1 MHFGIYDFLNLIGA
15 LGFFIFG
22 MKVMSD
28 GIQKAAGNR
37 MRKILSSMTRNRFLG
52 VFTGFLIT
60 ALVQS
65 SSATSVMTV
74 SFVNAGLLTLIESA
88 GVMMGANIGTT
99 ITAWLVSIFGFKVK
113 IVAIALPII
122 AVGFPMLFAKRNNI
136 RFWGEFMIGF
146 ALLFMGLDALKDTV
160 PDLRNNPEVLAFL
173 ADYAHMGILSAIL
186 FVAVG
191 TLLTVIIQSSSA
203 AMALTI
209 TMCFQGWIPFEIAAP
224 MVLGE
229 NIGTTITATIAA
241 IVGNVYA
248 KRSARIHTLFNVIGV
263 MWMIFAYPLFLKAIS
278 YVMVNQMGMPSPFDS
293 SESIPIALSYFHTTF
308 NVINVLLLVWF
319 VPTLVKIATRL
330 VPSKGE
336 QDEEYHLKY
345 IGRGLMNAPGLELL
359 EARQEVANF
368 GDMIENMGKRLRKL
382 TDKDKPNK
390 QYKQIEK
397 IYNME
402 TTSDTMEQEI
412 SNYIIKVGEGLLTE
426 KASLEIRS
434 VFSIIHDLERIA
446 DIFSKIAKEYERK
459 IELKVDFQKIQVEG
473 INSIQEKV
481 EQALSVMT
489 KNLNNWGNSVEIER
503 AKNIEREVNEIRTN
517 LRRAHLV
524 NLEKHKY
531 DYTSGLIY
539 YNIFIYFERSADH
552 IINVSEALTGLNKSV
567 SVTTEA

>member
-1 MHFGIYDFLNLIGA
+1 MEFGIYDFLNLIGA
-15 LGFFIFG
+15 LGFFIYG

-37 MRKILSSMTRNRFLG
+37 MRQILSAMTKNRYLG

-60 ALVQS
+60 ALIQS

-74 SFVNAGLLTLIESA
+74 SFVNAGLLTLVESA

-113 IVAIALPII
+113 IASIALPII
-122 AVGFPMLFAKRNNI
+122 AIGFPMLFTKRGNI
-136 RFWGEFMIGF
+136 RFWGEFIIGF
-146 ALLFMGLDALKDTV
+146 ALLFMGLDALKGTV
-160 PDLRNNPEVLAFL
+160 PDLKNNPEVLAFL
-173 ADYAHMGILSAIL
+173 ANYADMGILSAMF
-186 FVAVG
+186 FVGVG
-191 TLLTVIIQSSSA
+191 TILTVIIQSSSA

-209 TMCFQGWIPFEIAAP
+209 TMCYQGWIPFEIAAP

-229 NIGTTITATIAA
+229 NIGTTITATIAS

-263 MWMIFAYPLFLKAIS
+263 MWMLLAYPFFLKGIN
-278 YVMVNQMGMPSPFDS
+278 YFMVNSMGLPSPFEN
-293 SESIPIALSYFHTTF
+293 SESIPIALSYFHTVF
-308 NVINVLLLVWF
+308 NVTNVLLLIWF
-319 VPTLVKIATRL
+319 VPILVKVATKL
-330 VPSKGE
+330 VPSRGE

-345 IGRGLMNAPGLELL
+345 IGRGLLTARGLELL
-359 EARQEVANF
+359 EAKQEVGNF

-382 TDKDKPNK
+382 VDKDKPSK

-402 TTSDTMEQEI
+402 TTSDTMEKEI
-412 SNYIIKVGEGLLTE
+412 SNYLLKVSEARLSE
-426 KASLEIRS
+426 KSSVEIRS
-434 VFSIIHDLERIA
+434 IFSITHDLERIA
-446 DIFSKIAKEYERK
+446 DIFAKIAKEYERK
-459 IELKVDFQKIQVEG
+459 IELNAEFHKIQENG

-481 EQALSVMT
+481 EEALTVMA
-489 KNLNNWGNSVEIER
+489 NNVNNWG
-503 AKNIEREVNEIRTN
+503 KG
-517 LRRAHLV
+517 L
-524 NLEKHKY
+524 NLEKAISIEKEINGIRSKLRRNHLENLEKQKY

-552 IINVSEALTGLNKSV
+552 IMNVSEALTGQI
-567 SVTTEA
+567 T

>member
-1 MHFGIYDFLNLIGA
+1 MQFGFYDFLNLFGA

-28 GIQKAAGNR
+28 GIQKAAGHR
-37 MRKILSSMTRNRFLG
+37 MRQILSSMTRNRFLG

-74 SFVNAGLLTLIESA
+74 SFVNAGLLNLVESA
-88 GVMMGANIGTT
+88 GIMMGANVGTT

-113 IVAIALPII
+113 IVSISLPII
-122 AVGFPMLFAKRNNI
+122 AIGIPLLFAKKSNL
-136 RFWGEFMIGF
+136 RFWGESLIGF
-146 ALLFMGLDALKDTV
+146 ALLFMGLDALKSTV
-160 PDLRNNPEVLAFL
+160 PDLKNNPEVLAFL
-173 ADYAHMGILSAIL
+173 SNYAHMGILSAML

-191 TLLTVIIQSSSA
+191 TVLTVIIQSSSA

-209 TMCFQGWIPFEIAAP
+209 TMCYQGWIPFEIAAP

-229 NIGTTITATIAA
+229 NIGTTITATIAS
-241 IVGNVYA
+241 IVGNVHA

-263 MWMIFAYPLFLKAIS
+263 VWMIFAYPYFLKGIN
-278 YVMVNQMGMPSPFDS
+278 YFMVNQMGFPSPFEN
-293 SESIPIALSYFHTTF
+293 SESIPIALSYFHTSF
-308 NVINVLLLVWF
+308 NVINVLLLIWF
-319 VPTLVKIATRL
+319 VPTLVKIATKL

-345 IGRGLMNAPGLELL
+345 IGRGLMNTPGLELL
-359 EARQEVANF
+359 EARQELGNF
-368 GDMIENMGKRLRKL
+368 GDMIDNMGRRLRKL

-402 TTSDTMEQEI
+402 TTSDTMEKEI
-412 SNYIIKVGEGLLTE
+412 SNYILKISEGRLTE
-426 KASLEIRS
+426 KSSVEIRS
-434 VFSIIHDLERIA
+434 IFSICHDLERIA
-446 DIFSKIAKEYERK
+446 DIFAKIAKEYERK
-459 IELKVDFQKIQVEG
+459 IELNADFGKIQVEG
-473 INSIQEKV
+473 INSIQKKV
-481 EQALSVMT
+481 EEALTIMSL
-489 KNLNNWGNSVEIER
+489 NLNNWGKDLEVEKAITIE
-503 AKNIEREVNEIRTN
+503 KEINAIRSQ
-517 LRRAHLV
+517 LRRSHLQ
-524 NLEKHKY
+524 NLEKQKY

-552 IINVSEALTGLNKSV
+552 IINVTEALNGQI
-567 SVTTEA
+567 A

>member
-1 MHFGIYDFLNLIGA
+1 MEFGIYDFLNLIGA
-15 LGFFIFG
+15 LVFFIYG

-37 MRKILSSMTRNRFLG
+37 MRQILSAMTKNRYLG

-60 ALVQS
+60 ALIQS

-74 SFVNAGLLTLIESA
+74 SFVNAGLLTLVESA

-113 IVAIALPII
+113 IASIALPII
-122 AVGFPMLFAKRNNI
+122 AIGFPMLFTKRGNI
-136 RFWGEFMIGF
+136 RFWGEFIIGF
-146 ALLFMGLDALKDTV
+146 ALLFMGLDALKGTV
-160 PDLRNNPEVLAFL
+160 PDLKNNPEVLAFL
-173 ADYAHMGILSAIL
+173 ANYADMGILSAMF
-186 FVAVG
+186 FVGVG
-191 TLLTVIIQSSSA
+191 TILTVIIQSSSA

-209 TMCFQGWIPFEIAAP
+209 TMCYQGWIPFEIAAP

-229 NIGTTITATIAA
+229 NIGTTITATIAS

-263 MWMIFAYPLFLKAIS
+263 MWMLLAYPFFLKGIN
-278 YVMVNQMGMPSPFDS
+278 YFMVNSMGLPSPFEN
-293 SESIPIALSYFHTTF
+293 SESIPIALSYFHTVF
-308 NVINVLLLVWF
+308 NVTNVLLLIWF
-319 VPTLVKIATRL
+319 VPILVKVATKL
-330 VPSKGE
+330 VPSRGE

-345 IGRGLMNAPGLELL
+345 IGRGLLTARGLELL
-359 EARQEVANF
+359 EAKQEVGNF

-382 TDKDKPNK
+382 VDKDKPSK

-402 TTSDTMEQEI
+402 TTSDTMEKEI
-412 SNYIIKVGEGLLTE
+412 SNYLLKVSEARLSE
-426 KASLEIRS
+426 KSSVEIRS
-434 VFSIIHDLERIA
+434 IFSITHDLERIA
-446 DIFSKIAKEYERK
+446 DIFAKIAKEYERK
-459 IELKVDFQKIQVEG
+459 IELNAEFHKIQENG

-481 EQALSVMT
+481 EEALTVMA
-489 KNLNNWGNSVEIER
+489 NNVNNWG
-503 AKNIEREVNEIRTN
+503 KG
-517 LRRAHLV
+517 L
-524 NLEKHKY
+524 NLEKAISIEKEINGIRSKLRRNHLENLEKQKY

-552 IINVSEALTGLNKSV
+552 IMNVSEALTGQI
-567 SVTTEA
+567 T

>member
-1 MHFGIYDFLNLIGA
+1 MQFGIYDFLNLIGA

-52 VFTGFLIT
+52 VLTGFFIT
-60 ALVQS
+60 SLVQS

-74 SFVNAGLLTLIESA
+74 SFVNAGLLTLYESA
-88 GVMMGANIGTT
+88 GVLMGANIGTT
-99 ITAWLVSIFGFKVK
+99 VTAWLISIFGFKVK

-122 AVGFPMLFAKRNNI
+122 AVGLPMLFAKRNNF
-136 RFWGEFMIGF
+136 RFWGEFLIGF
-146 ALLFMGLDALKDTV
+146 ALLFMGLDALKNTV

-173 ADYAHMGILSAIL
+173 ADYAHPGILSAL
-186 FVAVG
+186 FFVAVG
-191 TLLTVIIQSSSA
+191 TVLTLIIQSSSA

-209 TMCFQGWIPFEIAAP
+209 TMCYQGWISFEIAAP

-229 NIGTTITATIAA
+229 NIGTTITATIAS

-263 MWMIFAYPLFLKAIS
+263 IWMILAYPLFLRGINHI
-278 YVMVNQMGMPSPFDS
+278 MVVQMGLPSPFES

-308 NVINVLLLVWF
+308 NITNVLLLIWF
-319 VPTLVKIATRL
+319 VPTLVKVANRL

-345 IGRGLMNAPGLELL
+345 IGRGLMHTPGLELL
-359 EARQEVANF
+359 EVKQEVANF

-390 QYKQIEK
+390 QYKQITK

-412 SNYIIKVGEGLLTE
+412 SNYIIKISESMLTE
-426 KASLEIRS
+426 KSSVEIRNI
-434 VFSIIHDLERIA
+434 FSIIHDLERVA
-446 DIFSKIAKEYERK
+446 DIFAKIAKEYERK
-459 IELKVDFQKIQVEG
+459 IELHVDFHKLQVEG

-481 EQALSVMT
+481 EAALAIMAR
-489 KNLNNWGNSVEIER
+489 NLNGWGNGLEIEKAR
-503 AKNIEREVNEIRTN
+503 TIEKEINEIRTE
-517 LRRAHLV
+517 LRTNHLV

-552 IINVSEALTGLNKSV
+552 IINVSEALQSHPELLKTV
-567 SVTTEA
+567 